1 MMLFIEKQAKR
12 PALDLA
18 QDLFVVGMLA
28 LCVVGGFII

>member
-1 MMLFIEKQAKR
+1 MMLWIEKQGKR

-28 LCVVGGFII
+28 LCVVGGLL

>member
-1 MMLFIEKQAKR
+1 MILWIEKQAKR

-28 LCVVGGFII
+28 LCVVGGLL